1 MCNPTVAY
9 MPTMTNTDRIEK
21 TITLR
26 ATKSR
31 VWRALT
37 DAGEFGQWFGVK
49 FDGPFEVGKA
59 VKGTI
64 TIKGYDG
71 AKMDIVIE
79 RMDAEDLFSYRWHPY
94 AVDPKVDYSAEPTT
108 LVEFRLEEVA
118 QGTLLTITESG
129 FDRIPLERRAKA
141 FTSNESGWTH
151 QLKLIEKY
159 LDRRSR

>member
-1 MCNPTVAY
+1 MT
-9 MPTMTNTDRIEK
+9 TMTNTDRIEK
-21 TITLR
+21 TILLR

-59 VKGTI
+59 MKGTI
-64 TIKGYDG
+64 TLKGYEG
-71 AKMDIVIE
+71 AKMDIFIE

-108 LVEFRLEEVA
+108 LVEFRLEQERDRVR
-118 QGTLLTITESG
+118 LTVVESG
-129 FDRIPLERRAKA
+129 FDRIPAHRRDEAIRMNDRGW
-141 FTSNESGWTH
+141 SSQIENIRRHVSG
-151 QLKLIEKY
+151 
-159 LDRRSR
+159 